1 MIRTFVGAEVF
12 LPGEIVETTVTI
24 DNAAVVEIGGPIQGE
39 VINARG
45 KILAPALVDVHGDAF
60 ERQVMPRPNT
70 YFPLDIAVVDTD
82 RQLASNGIATAYH
95 AITLGW
101 EPGLRDIARGR
112 NMIETINRL
121 APRLTVE
128 NRVQLRWETFAYPE
142 ALQTIE
148 WALEAPLKPSIAFND
163 HTSMTMRAFDTSCLL
178 YTSPSP
184 RD

>member
-1 MIRTFVGAEVF
+1 MMRTFVGAEVF

-70 YFPLDIAVVDTD
+70 YFPLDIAVIDTD

-101 EPGLRDIARGR
+101 EPGLRDVARGR
-112 NMIETINRL
+112 DMIETINPMAR
-121 APRLTVE
+121 AGPFE
-128 NRVQLRWETFAYPE
+128 ISDQILRRSARFSASSFAT
-142 ALQTIE
+142 A
-148 WALEAPLKPSIAFND
+148 ASIAG
-163 HTSMTMRAFDTSCLL
+163 
-178 YTSPSP
+178 
-184 RD
+184 